1 MEPFSTEGIEWR
13 DRKSAIQARIKFL
26 KEKPEKIEEEEV
38 VENDNK

>member
-26 KEKPEKIEEEEV
+26 KDKPEKAEEEV
-38 VENDNK
+38 VEDDNK